1 MTPPRPRKNWRDLP
15 KGVRNK
21 WLDQEAQI
29 AAAKDTPTSA
39 DEVMTDADFAMA
51 RAFRDGAGPAPRK
64 PPAQRERDEVQRP
77 LVNHL
82 RKHLPAGSIVFAVT
96 NHARSKMQI
105 MALIRDGMKVGL
117 PDIGIITAAV
127 GRDDGRLTLLP
138 PRLLMIECKHPDG
151 GVLSEAQKHT
161 QSELRGLGV
170 PVLAEC
176 RSVEQALEWLRK
188 QGVEIK

>member
-1 MTPPRPRKNWRDLP
+1 MTFQRGPKNWRDLP

-77 LVNHL
+77 LVNYL
-82 RKHLPAGSIVFAVT
+82 RKHLPPGSVVFSVP
-96 NHARSKMQI
+96 NHARSKMQVL
-105 MALIRDGMKVGL
+105 ALIRDGLKPGFPDLGL
-117 PDIGIITAAV
+117 LVNMSTAAEL
-127 GRDDGRLTLLP
+127 RP
-138 PRLLMIECKHPDG
+138 PLVCFIENKHPDG
-151 GVLSEAQKHT
+151 GVLSAAQEHT
-161 QSELRGLGV
+161 QGELVALGF
-170 PVLAEC
+170 PVLCDC